1 MIARYRTMQQAVA
14 KFQEAFS
21 RPTNMNFSDWT
32 FNVDV
37 ADMLQLRET
46 LIEEEFIEL
55 CIALRK
61 VDEQQAKKE
70 AADLLYVVT
79 GLFVDFG
86 WNMEVIFNRVHNS
99 NMSKL
104 GKDGKPVYR
113 DDGKIMKSD
122 QYEEPDLSD
131 V

>member
-1 MIARYRTMQQAVA
+1 MIRYRTMQDAVSQ
-14 KFQEAFS
+14 FQTAFK
-21 RPTNMNFSDWT
+21 RPTDMNFSDWT
-32 FNVDV
+32 FDAHV
-37 ADMLQLRET
+37 ADMLELRRV

-55 CIALRK
+55 STALSLGNE
-61 VDEQQAKKE
+61 VQVKKE
-70 AADLLYVVT
+70 AADLLYVVV

-104 GKDGKPVYR
+104 GEDGKPIYRKDGKVL
-113 DDGKIMKSD
+113 KSD
-122 QYEEPDLSD
+122 QYKEPDLSE

>member
-1 MIARYRTMQQAVA
+1 MIARYRTMQDAVRE
-14 KFQEAFS
+14 FQEAFK
-21 RPTNMNFSDWT
+21 RPVNLNFSDWET
-32 FNVDV
+32 NVDV

-55 CIALRK
+55 CMALRSGK
-61 VDEQQAKKE
+61 EQQAKKE
-70 AADLLYVVT
+70 AADLLYVVV

-86 WNMEVIFNRVHNS
+86 WNMEVIFNRVHKS

-104 GKDGKPVYR
+104 GEDGKPVYR
-113 DDGKIMKSD
+113 EDGKIMKSD
-122 QYEEPDLSD
+122 QYQEPNLSG

>member
-1 MIARYRTMQQAVA
+1 MIARYRTMQDAVRE
-14 KFQEAFS
+14 FQEAFK
-21 RPTNMNFSDWT
+21 RPVNMNFSDWET
-32 FNVDV
+32 NVDV

-55 CIALRK
+55 CMALRSGK
-61 VDEQQAKKE
+61 EQQAKKE
-70 AADLLYVVT
+70 AADLLYVVV

-86 WNMEVIFNRVHNS
+86 WNMEVIFNRVHKS

-104 GKDGKPVYR
+104 GEDGKPVYR
-113 DDGKIMKSD
+113 EDGKIMKSD
-122 QYEEPDLSD
+122 QYQEPNLSG

>member
-1 MIARYRTMQQAVA
+1 MARYRTMQDAVSE
-14 KFQEAFS
+14 FQKAFN
-21 RPTNMNFSDWT
+21 RPMNKNFSDWT
-32 FNVDV
+32 FDVAV
-37 ADMLQLRET
+37 ADMLHLREA

-55 CIALRK
+55 AMALRSGN
-61 VDEQQAKKE
+61 ELHAKKE
-70 AADLLYVVT
+70 AADLLYVVV

-86 WNMEVIFNRVHNS
+86 WDMEVIFNRVHNS

-113 DDGKIMKSD
+113 EDGKVMKSD
-122 QYEEPDLSD
+122 QYKEPDLSG

>member
-1 MIARYRTMQQAVA
+1 MIARYRTMQDAVRE
-14 KFQEAFS
+14 FQEAFK
-21 RPTNMNFSDWT
+21 RPMDLNFSDWT
-32 FNVDV
+32 DDAHV
-37 ADMLQLRET
+37 ADMLKLRET

-55 CIALRK
+55 AMALRRG
-61 VDEQQAKKE
+61 DEQQAKKE
-70 AADLLYVVT
+70 AADLLYVVV

-113 DDGKIMKSD
+113 EDGKVMKSD
-122 QYEEPDLSD
+122 QYEEPDLSG

>member
-1 MIARYRTMQQAVA
+1 MIARYRTMQDAVRE
-14 KFQEAFS
+14 FQEAFK
-21 RPTNMNFSDWT
+21 RPVDMNFSDWET
-32 FNVDV
+32 NVDV

-55 CIALRK
+55 CMALRSGK
-61 VDEQQAKKE
+61 EQQAKKE
-70 AADLLYVVT
+70 AADLLYVVV

-86 WNMEVIFNRVHNS
+86 WNMEVIFNRVHKS

-104 GKDGKPVYR
+104 GEDGKPVYR
-113 DDGKIMKSD
+113 EDGKIMKSD
-122 QYEEPDLSD
+122 QYQEPNLSG

>member
-55 CIALRK
+55 CMALRK
-61 VDEQQAKKE
+61 GDEQQAKKE

>member
-1 MIARYRTMQQAVA
+1 MIARYRTMQDAVRE
-14 KFQEAFS
+14 FQEAFK
-21 RPTNMNFSDWT
+21 RPVDMSFSDWAT
-32 FNVDV
+32 NVDV

-55 CIALRK
+55 CMALRSGK
-61 VDEQQAKKE
+61 EQQAKKE
-70 AADLLYVVT
+70 AADLLYVVV

-86 WNMEVIFNRVHNS
+86 WNMEVIFNRVHKS

-104 GKDGKPVYR
+104 VEDGKPVYR
-113 DDGKIMKSD
+113 EDGKIMKSD
-122 QYEEPDLSD
+122 QYQEPNLSG